1 MKTKLLTWN
10 CFASADISL
19 TCHHYKPVTDF
30 LYIVSLTALL
40 YNESMTM
47 MDVAIRLWTVVVH
60 SSLTLLTVSVGRDGT
75 QTAPYNGS
83 NSPRQYATHALVG
96 YLVLIK

>member
-1 MKTKLLTWN
+1 MD

-47 MDVAIRLWTVVVH
+47 MDVAIRQWTVDTVVEMNT
-60 SSLTLLTVSVGRDGT
+60 SSCLSIRSIQSIAILESSR
-75 QTAPYNGS
+75 
-83 NSPRQYATHALVG
+83 
-96 YLVLIK
+96 